1 MVLKIAAALVVVIV
15 AVLLFA
21 ASKASTLSVERSMTV
36 NAPPEKVFALVND
49 LHNWKDWN
57 VDGQND
63 PSITRLY
70 GGPTSGVGASCNWD
84 SRGRAGQGRMS
95 ITESRPLEYVAVT
108 VDFVKPFKSHN
119 VNVFSL
125 ARSANGTLITW
136 SWQGQNLYFMKVM
149 GVFTNMER
157 MIGTHFE
164 KGLQN
169 LKMLAER

>member
-1 MVLKIAAALVVVIV
+1 MVLKIAACIFVVIV
-15 AVLLFA
+15 AILLFA
-21 ASKASTLSVERSMTV
+21 ASKAGSLSVERSITV

-49 LHNWKDWN
+49 LHAWKDWN

-63 PSITRLY
+63 LSITRVY
-70 GGPTSGVGASCNWD
+70 GGPANGVGASCDWD
-84 SRGRAGQGRMS
+84 SRGRGGKGRMW
-95 ITESRPLEYVAVT
+95 ITESRPLEYVAVK
-108 VDFVKPFKSHN
+108 VEFVRPFESHN

-125 ARSANGTLITW
+125 APSANRTLVTW

-149 GVFTNMER
+149 GIFTNMDR
-157 MIGTHFE
+157 MIGAHFE